1 MKINKIETSVFDE
14 KEYNRVYF
22 SSMLNKMYK
31 MFHYENL
38 PETIPERIFDK
49 FLFENGNCFF
59 TKHNEKF
66 YVFVGGFGGI
76 PNEYYEPTEYIVA
89 NPYLKL
95 EKSFKIGIEGVLI
108 RNDSSMLGI
117 LPILKKYSELQRHSE
132 ISLKMSVIFSRSPF
146 LISGTDD
153 KTKESSEF
161 FIKKLFNGDFS
172 VIGDNAFLESL
183 KIHDIP
189 NNNNVLNCIEVNQY
203 IKASAYNAIG
213 LDSVLNQKRERLN
226 ENEIAINSGAL
237 IPLCEDMLQCRKKAI
252 EEINKMFNLEIS
264 VELSSTWRTQK
275 ETFDSVQVS
284 HETKTEDETIE
295 DETNV
300 SHETI
305 EDETNVSH
313 ETIENE
319 TNVSHETIED
329 EIEGRR

>member
-1 MKINKIETSVFDE
+1 MKVDKTKTSVFDE

-31 MFHYENL
+31 MFHYKNL
-38 PETIPERIFDK
+38 PDTIPPRVFDK
-49 FLFENGNCFF
+49 FLFENGNAFF

-66 YVFVGGFGGI
+66 YLFLGGLGGV

-95 EKSFKIGIEGVLI
+95 EKNFKIDIDGILI
-108 RNDSSMLGI
+108 RNDSSMLGV
-117 LPILKKYSELQRHSE
+117 LPILRKYSELQRHSE

-146 LISGTDD
+146 LISGTDER
-153 KTKESSEF
+153 TKESSES
-161 FIKKLFNGDFS
+161 FIEKLFNGDFT

-237 IPLCEDMLQCRKKAI
+237 IPLCEDMLQCRREAI
-252 EEINKMFNLEIS
+252 DKINKLFNLNIT
-264 VELSSTWRTQK
+264 VDLASTWKTQK

-284 HETKTEDETIE
+284 HETETKE
-295 DETNV
+295 E
-300 SHETI
+300 
-305 EDETNVSH
+305 
-313 ETIENE
+313 
-319 TNVSHETIED
+319 
-329 EIEGRR
+329 